1 MKIRER
7 AMRVKRAAVSIHHA
21 IHLARS
27 IIEVV
32 VEVEHII
39 QSITNV
45 VRITLSSL
53 RDHVDLSSESAPL
66 TPEVVQQR
74 LLSDFGNWFTDNDLI
89 IAFLMF

>member
-53 RDHVDLSSESAPL
+53 RDHVDLSSESPSYPRSCSTTASK
-66 TPEVVQQR
+66 R
-74 LLSDFGNWFTDNDLI
+74 LWQLVH
-89 IAFLMF
+89 